1 MNSSGAGTNMLTVLG
16 AESKLVFVGPAEE
29 GVIKIKKQQ
38 AFGEIRLLGAAA
50 ATDPSPRC

>member
-16 AESKLVFVGPAEE
+16 AESKLVFVGPAEKE
-29 GVIKIKKQQ
+29 AIKIKEQE
-38 AFGEIRLLGAAA
+38 AYSEIRFLGAAA